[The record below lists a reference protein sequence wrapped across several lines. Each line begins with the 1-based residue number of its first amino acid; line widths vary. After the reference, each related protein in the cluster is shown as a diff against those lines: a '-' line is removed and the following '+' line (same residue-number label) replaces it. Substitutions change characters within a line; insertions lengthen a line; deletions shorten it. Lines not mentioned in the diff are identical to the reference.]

1 MNQKVPNESGD
12 KPIELFAKACER
24 LNEFARNLRSS
35 TLYANALPS
44 SNIRNYLD
52 GGWSLQKYVEAVVQG
67 SPEDAVS
74 WCLELGKPERW
85 SINAS
90 VSLAHSGISL
100 EVLDCLAET
109 DEQLELALNRA
120 VDALIAEA
128 EIGSDFHRQLTK
140 KENDPLSN
148 SPQVK
153 QPPETS

>member
-1 MNQKVPNESGD
+1 MNQKVPNGSGD
-12 KPIELFAKACER
+12 KAIELFAKACER

-35 TLYANALPS
+35 SLYANALPS

-67 SPEDAVS
+67 SPEDTAS
-74 WCLELGKPERW
+74 WCLELGKPELW

-90 VSLAHSGISL
+90 VSLAHSGMSI

-109 DEQLELALNRA
+109 DEQLELALNKA

-128 EIGSDFHRQLTK
+128 EMGSNFHQLIVERKALGSD
-140 KENDPLSN
+140 
-148 SPQVK
+148 
-153 QPPETS
+153 